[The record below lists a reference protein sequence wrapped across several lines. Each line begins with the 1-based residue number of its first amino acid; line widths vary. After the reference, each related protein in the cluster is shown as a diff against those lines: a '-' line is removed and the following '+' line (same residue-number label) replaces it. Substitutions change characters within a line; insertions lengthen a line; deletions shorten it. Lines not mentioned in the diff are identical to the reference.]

1 MADLLDRSRIG
12 KFGRSK
18 WDVESAEQTIEN
30 DHASP
35 AILLFG
41 ADEFI
46 LGYLRLSTKILLS
59 NFPSTSV
66 RPAD

>member
-1 MADLLDRSRIG
+1 MADLLDRGRVG
-12 KFGRSK
+12 KVGRSK
-18 WDVESAEQTIEN
+18 WDVESAEQKIEN

-46 LGYLRLSTKILLS
+46 LDILDYHLDS
-59 NFPSTSV
+59 
-66 RPAD
+66 AQ